1 MTSRR
6 GSETGRRQRVADVVA
21 AQIEPLTRFRAQ
33 DLRELGPEQES
44 WADLT
49 VTTRQRVEL
58 DWIVTAHPGALP
70 EGIAACADAQALETE
85 LQARLAEA
93 ERTAPAL
100 IQHWAHEDS
109 GRYRRL
115 LPGGLFSAGL
125 EAPLGLDETCPAC
138 EGRAR
143 LDCPD
148 CSGGQQPCAGCHGS
162 GRIGC
167 ADCRGLGRIACGAC
181 HGSGRTA
188 SAPAGGTSDCQA
200 CSASGWIDC
209 RTCQRQGEL
218 PCPDCGGRGRR
229 DCARCQARGEIDC
242 TDCQASGRRH
252 RIGRLREQILVE
264 DQIDIHHPD
273 ATVAALCARHLTD
286 PAALGPLATLE
297 AVRWTT
303 APFAV
308 QATHRLR
315 LPVRQVTLQI
325 GAQPQTFTALGPELR
340 VPELHH
346 AASRLLALDLQTLER
361 NALGSGRHV
370 SEALQRFLASP
381 LNARIAVIGP
391 AAATGDDRV
400 APDYPAQARERM
412 QQAVERLWQ
421 QRLWRPG
428 VALLAG
434 AALLSGGFALL
445 TAPRP
450 DWMLSALGGGVA
462 AATGALALDWRLR
475 RQLAA
480 EFGGEAGAALV
491 RLLRRA
497 PVWRRGMGLG
507 IGMTLLACALL
518 AWSATRLPPASTR
531 IAAQQAEQ
539 QAQAQL
545 AHWAQT
551 GRDYRLRTYPPADW
565 LRTRVEAGDR
575 QAQQV
580 LAWALLL
587 GVADRPVD
595 AAAARRLLKPLATEV
610 PTVDPTVRIGL
621 ARATLLLEPRSA
633 AALQAA
639 ADDLASIQESQVPE
653 ATYTIALLRL
663 APALVARHGTAAGLE
678 ALQHAADMGHPS
690 ACLDLGRRLATG
702 HGLRRDPVAA
712 RRYLGFAAERGLP
725 GAQQAL
731 TTLK

>member
-1 MTSRR
+1 
-6 GSETGRRQRVADVVA
+6 VVA

-33 DLRELGPEQES
+33 DLKELGPEQDS
-44 WADLT
+44 WAELT

-58 DWIVTAHPGALP
+58 DGIVTAHPGPLP
-70 EGIAACADAQALETE
+70 DGITACTDAQTLETE

-115 LPGGLFSAGL
+115 LPGGLFSSGL
-125 EAPLGLDETCPAC
+125 EAPLGLNESCPAC
-138 EGRAR
+138 QGRCR
-143 LDCPD
+143 IDCPD
-148 CSGGQQPCAGCHGS
+148 CSGGQQPCAGCHGN

-167 ADCRGLGRIACGAC
+167 ADCRGLGRIAG
-181 HGSGRTA
+181 
-188 SAPAGGTSDCQA
+188 
-200 CSASGWIDC
+200 SASGWVDC
-209 RTCQRQGEL
+209 RTCARQGEL
-218 PCPDCGGRGRR
+218 PCPDCGGRGHR
-229 DCARCQARGEIDC
+229 DCARCQVRGEIDC
-242 TDCQASGRRH
+242 ADCQACGLRH

-264 DQIDIHHPD
+264 DQIDMHHPD
-273 ATVAALCARHLTD
+273 ATVVALCARHLAD
-286 PAALGPLATLE
+286 PAILGTLAVLE

-325 GAQPQTFTALGPELR
+325 GAQPQTFTAFGPDLQ

-361 NALGSGRHV
+361 NALGSGRHL

-381 LNARIAVIGP
+381 LNARIAVAGN
-391 AAATGDDRV
+391 AAATGDGRV
-400 APDYPAQARERM
+400 APDYPTQARERM

-434 AALLSGGFALL
+434 AALLSGGFTLL

-450 DWMLSALGGGVA
+450 AWPLTALVGGVA
-462 AATGALALDWRLR
+462 AAASVLMLDGRLR
-475 RQLAA
+475 RQLAS
-480 EFGGEAGAALV
+480 ELGGEAGAALV
-491 RLLRRA
+491 RLLQRA
-497 PVWRRGMGLG
+497 PVWRHGLG
-507 IGMTLLACALL
+507 LSLGAMLLACALL

-531 IAAQQAEQ
+531 IVAQQAEQ
-539 QAQAQL
+539 QAQTQL
-545 AHWAQT
+545 EGWAQT
-551 GRDYRLRTYPPADW
+551 GRDYRLRHYPPVGW
-565 LRTRVEAGDR
+565 LRSRAETGDP
-575 QAQQV
+575 QARQV
-580 LAWALLL
+580 LAWSLLL
-587 GVADRPVD
+587 GIEATPVD
-595 AAAARRLLKPLATEV
+595 APQARRLLRSLVPDAATA
-610 PTVDPTVRIGL
+610 DPSVRIGL

-633 AALQAA
+633 TALQAA

-653 ATYTIALLRL
+653 ATYTLALLRL
-663 APALVARHGTAAGLE
+663 APALAARHGPVAGLE

-690 ACLDLGRRLATG
+690 ACLDLGRRLAAG
-702 HGLRRDPVAA
+702 HGLRRDPIAA

-731 TTLK
+731 STLR